1 MAPTRTQNQNSS
13 GVGVEIKSPS
23 HSGQSEIPITSLTKI
38 VLRCIALMGNGTI
51 RHVVPQYLLFVKKT
65 YNVIEDIEY

>member
-51 RHVVPQYLLFVKKT
+51 RRVVPKPLLFVKKT
-65 YNVIEDIEY
+65 YNVTYI